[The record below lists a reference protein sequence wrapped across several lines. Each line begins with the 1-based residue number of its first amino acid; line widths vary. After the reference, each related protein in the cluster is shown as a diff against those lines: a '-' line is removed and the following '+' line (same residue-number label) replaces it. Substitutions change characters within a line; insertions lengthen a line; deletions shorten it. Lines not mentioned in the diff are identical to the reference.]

1 MAGRIP
7 CLKVIHLLLLSFLM
21 VPFLLLLTLQR
32 TRMDPLSLLNLQVS
46 TRASLEFKVLEES
59 TRIIDEGD
67 GEMAG
72 KAIALRSE
80 TAAAA
85 AGGGGGG
92 NEESALH
99 SLIQEQSNNN
109 TEVNTEDLAANKE
122 LEQHRHVADIVTDDT
137 VSKTTIACDFS
148 QRRTDTCVLH
158 GDVRILPS
166 SSSVVLVRTP
176 HDTLP
181 ENAAYSL
188 RPYARKWE
196 TPVMELIRPISI
208 GAVSAAQECGVHHA
222 VPVVVFSTG
231 GFAGKNFFHDFSD
244 VLIPLFITSFHY
256 RGRVQFLIT
265 NFNRRWVGKYAVILS
280 RMSDYEVINLD
291 GDERVHCSGKAH
303 VGLMSHSE
311 LVIDPAR
318 TPGNY
323 SMADFRELLR
333 SSLSLKRRSIGEGKN
348 YYSKPR
354 LLLMLRKGSRELTNK
369 REVVAL
375 TRKLGFKVIVAGPEQ
390 TKNLSR
396 FAGVVNSCAVMMGVH
411 GAGLTNMIFLPEK
424 ATLVQIIPWGGLRYA
439 CNHDYGDPTAAM
451 GIRYLE
457 YEVGRE
463 ESSLV
468 KQYPKDHPV
477 FTDPESVHRQGWNAI
492 WAVFL
497 NRQSI
502 KLDVKRFKGVL
513 QEAMRSFLSR

>member
-7 CLKVIHLLLLSFLM
+7 CLKVIHLLLLAFLM
-21 VPFLLLLTLQR
+21 VPFLLLTLQR
-32 TRMDPLSLLNLQVS
+32 TRMDPLSLLNLQLS
-46 TRASLEFKVLEES
+46 TGASLKFKVLEAS

-67 GEMAG
+67 GEMEG

-80 TAAAA
+80 RKEKKAAESPA
-85 AGGGGGG
+85 G
-92 NEESALH
+92 NEENALH

-109 TEVNTEDLAANKE
+109 SEVNREDLAANRE
-122 LEQHRHVADIVTDDT
+122 LEQDRSVADDAI
-137 VSKTTIACDFS
+137 SKNTIACDFS
-148 QRRTDTCVLH
+148 QRRSDTCVLH
-158 GDVRILPS
+158 GDVRIIPS

-176 HDTLP
+176 HDSLP
-181 ENAAYSL
+181 ENATYSL

-208 GAVSAAQECGVHHA
+208 AVSAAHVARECGVHHA

-265 NFNRRWVGKYAVILS
+265 NFNRRWVGKYAMILS
-280 RMSDYEVINLD
+280 RMSSYEVINLD

-348 YYSKPR
+348 YYPKPR
-354 LLLMLRKGSRELTNK
+354 LLLLLRKGSRELTNK
-369 REVVAL
+369 REVVAW
-375 TRKLGFKVIVAGPEQ
+375 TRRQGFKVIVAGPEQ

-396 FAGVVNSCAVMMGVH
+396 FAGLVNSCAVMMGIH
-411 GAGLTNMIFLPEK
+411 GAGLTNMIFLPAK

-439 CNHDYGDPTAAM
+439 CYHDYGEPTAAM
-451 GIRYLE
+451 GIKYLE

-468 KQYPKDHPV
+468 KQYPRDHPV
-477 FTDPESVHRQGWNAI
+477 FTDPESLHRQGWDTL

-502 KLDVKRFKGVL
+502 KLDVRRFKGVL
-513 QEAMRSFLSR
+513 QEAMRSLPPR

>member
-46 TRASLEFKVLEES
+46 TRASLKFKVLEES

-67 GEMAG
+67 
-72 KAIALRSE
+72 
-80 TAAAA
+80 
-85 AGGGGGG
+85 
-92 NEESALH
+92 EESALH
-99 SLIQEQSNNN
+99 SVIQEQSNNN

-122 LEQHRHVADIVTDDT
+122 LEQHRHVADDT
-137 VSKTTIACDFS
+137 VSKSTIACDFS

-158 GDVRILPS
+158 GDVRILP

-513 QEAMRSFLSR
+513 QEAMRSLLPR